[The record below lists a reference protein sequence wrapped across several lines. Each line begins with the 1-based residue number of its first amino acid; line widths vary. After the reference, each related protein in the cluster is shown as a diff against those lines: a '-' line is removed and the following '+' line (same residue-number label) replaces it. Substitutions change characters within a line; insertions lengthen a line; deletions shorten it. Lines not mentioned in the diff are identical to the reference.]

1 MCPIESR
8 PPLVSTLQDRERA
21 ESGGVAVR
29 ASHAYCRAC
38 GDETTSLCCASPCF
52 DSNAKLFDHFLC
64 LLRGKES
71 LAQMPP
77 HERLAAGSDGL
88 GHQFAQRC
96 DSFLMMTKISAAFC
110 DQGAHPNRGRFL
122 IEQAQSSN
130 G

>member
-1 MCPIESR
+1 TSR
-8 PPLVSTLQDRERA
+8 
-21 ESGGVAVR
+21 
-29 ASHAYCRAC
+29 
-38 GDETTSLCCASPCF
+38 LCCASPYF

-77 HERLAAGSDGL
+77 HERLSAGSDGL

-130 G
+130 GFTGQSNSTASRSGSWEFSRRKSV